1 MYVNVGV
8 PGMIR
13 FHQSWS
19 GPCLRMKDDWEL
31 LAKTVQT
38 KTNKNVFIADFDC
51 GKNDKHKDICH
62 ELGITNNYPIIQW
75 YDSYGKGHDY
85 TIGAKGYNDLY
96 EFVMQQVRQKC
107 IIVSSST
114 ITCSEKEI
122 KYMTKWK
129 PKTKSQIKKEI
140 QRLQSMKDNEQEL
153 KLDIRMWILD
163 RIDILRQVSL
173 TSKDTEGSIDAK
185 SEF

>member
-1 MYVNVGV
+1 M
-8 PGMIR
+8 M
-13 FHQSWS
+13 
-19 GPCLRMKDDWEL
+19 
-31 LAKTVQT
+31 
-38 KTNKNVFIADFDC
+38 
-51 GKNDKHKDICH
+51 
-62 ELGITNNYPIIQW
+62 
-75 YDSYGKGHDY
+75 
-85 TIGAKGYNDLY
+85 
-96 EFVMQQVRQKC
+96 
-107 IIVSSST
+107 
-114 ITCSEKEI
+114 
-122 KYMTKWK
+122 KWK